1 MFCILSIQMILLI
14 GGNNMKKNKRNYSS
28 TDKSGKRTQKKY
40 TTLLLLLLVLGV
52 PCAAL
57 LTTQVQAENRP
68 KAPTYKYY
76 TSIQV
81 ESGDTLWEIAEEYRT
96 EEYEDINSYIE
107 EVKEINHLTSSHIT
121 DGMYL
126 CIPYYTTE
134 YKA

>member
-1 MFCILSIQMILLI
+1 
-14 GGNNMKKNKRNYSS
+14 MKKNKRNYSS

-107 EVKEINHLTSSHIT
+107 EVKEINHLTSSQIT

-134 YKA
+134 DKA

>member
-1 MFCILSIQMILLI
+1 
-14 GGNNMKKNKRNYSS
+14 MKKNKRNYSS
-28 TDKSGKRTQKKY
+28 TAKSGKHPQKKY
-40 TTLLLLLLVLGV
+40 TTLLLLLLILGV

-68 KAPTYKYY
+68 KVPTYKYY